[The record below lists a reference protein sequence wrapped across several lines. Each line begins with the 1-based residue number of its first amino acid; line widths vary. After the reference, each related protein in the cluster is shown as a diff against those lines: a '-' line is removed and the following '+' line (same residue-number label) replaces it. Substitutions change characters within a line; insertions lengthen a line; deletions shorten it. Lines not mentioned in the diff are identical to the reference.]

1 MSERPFID
9 HTLVEQGNELREQ
22 RLNEE
27 AVERKKS
34 EDQAAA
40 EKAAEAQRIAE
51 QKDPHGAKDPSQ
63 FGLGENLTE
72 LKNAVLGGTRD
83 TVSSFATATE
93 RGIDMASG
101 AMVKEIEETG
111 DYEPDFNPLGG
122 DLNPITK
129 TWWGNFIRTGVHFGT
144 MAVPIV
150 GWGSA
155 LAKGT
160 GALSAIAKGTV
171 MSSNWIVKGASIG
184 AVQDIFSEY
193 SQDANGLQ
201 VVRDRFGFIDTP
213 CTTNDSDHP
222 ALKTV
227 KSVCEGVGLGIP
239 IEGTFRAIGKVRNQ
253 KGKVNNPTKDVLTNI
268 DKLESAAI
276 FKAEQ
281 TAKAL
286 VSKNLRAKTIQ
297 KLYNKGIDFN
307 KLDPD
312 QQMLEMLKV
321 QKADRSRRFSTWTPD
336 FEDNL
341 QRAERKI
348 TEAAD
353 SIQKQTLEKG
363 EVELNEPGFRA
374 HKNKPIAEHWQGA
387 PNSLGSAWDIAK
399 TLKRITLEWGS
410 ELGSTESLV
419 TPAAA
424 ESLAN
429 TGSKLKGINK
439 IIAKELRND
448 ARFVE
453 LEKALKAQGKGLHD
467 VYSDAF
473 ERMKDTIGGRDAAQ
487 LETDEFWR
495 SFLESIDDPDQ
506 WSLEEILAADLI
518 QQSLFKQLRDRGIA
532 SRELINVTN
541 IDDVDGPLKYL
552 KDNLIVGLEQI
563 ERSRFLM
570 SQPYRDLISQPGG
583 KKLAEQVLTDLHAQV
598 KGRVSMM
605 FDVARDAPSD
615 DLLRAMLEAFSM
627 SNKISN
633 WQDFDSYMRHRLIGH
648 TSADGVRQTGAIVKE
663 LQGVMINSMLSSPK
677 TPIRAILGTST
688 ATFLRPIAQTLGGAG
703 RYITTGFTDDA
714 VLREGLAELNAMIHT
729 VPEAF
734 EYFKHRLN
742 GYWTGELAT
751 VKSRYAEYTMDDQQW
766 DLMRYWAEESGRA
779 SDGEIGAFRVTN
791 LARASNHS
799 NFFNYNMKLLAATD
813 DAFTMILGRARAR
826 SKALRGA
833 MEAKA
838 DGLIPD
844 ISHELIREYETR
856 FQNEIF
862 DPNTGAINDSML
874 SYARGEVTLTKD
886 LTGFG
891 KSLNELFTT
900 YPQLKPFYMF
910 ARTGINGLELTMKH
924 TPGFNFLV
932 REFNDIARATPDD
945 LTNVVKY
952 GIENAQD
959 LANAQALQNGRLA
972 IGGSIMFMAGQKYLS
987 GELTGNGPADIRLR
1001 KVWEAGGWKP
1011 RSIKLGGIWVGH
1023 EALEPFTSILSGI
1036 ADLGDNM
1043 NTIGTDAVERG
1054 LLSHT
1059 LALSKGM
1066 VTKTYLQGLTGLT
1079 DLFGNNPKKLERI
1092 AANIMNNVVPYAG
1105 LRNEIGK
1112 FINPHMKELNSGL
1125 WQTIRN
1131 RNQFLEGI
1139 AGQDGELPVKY
1150 DVLTG
1155 QPIRDWHPVV
1165 RFFNGISPVQLN
1177 FEEHGYSKD
1186 EWKES
1191 QIGRATLFKSQFDL
1205 NLATLTAPDGTSLAE
1220 VPRVRSKFQRL
1231 IGNQR
1236 IDLQLAKLSK
1246 KKKFIESMNQME
1258 QDIRDGLHRRPPG
1271 INPMDYPHNKMIRNL
1286 FNTAKR
1292 KAWAGLETDPDVLR
1306 LVDSRQKA
1314 RASVYNRVDNPVR
1327 SRTQFEEANQ
1337 LLKMTNR

>member
-9 HTLVEQGNELREQ
+9 HTLVEQSNELTEQ

-27 AVERKKS
+27 AIERQKS
-34 EDQAAA
+34 EEDAAA
-40 EKAAEAQRIAE
+40 QKAAEAQRAAE
-51 QKDPHGAKDPSQ
+51 QKDPHGAKDPSK

-72 LKNAVLGGTRD
+72 LKNAILGGTRD
-83 TVSSFATATE
+83 TVSSFATAPE
-93 RGIDMASG
+93 RIVDMASG
-101 AMVKEIEETG
+101 SMVKEINETG

-144 MAVPIV
+144 MAIPIV

-155 LAKGT
+155 AAKGT

-171 MSSNWIVKGASIG
+171 MSSNWLVKGASIG

-222 ALKTV
+222 AMKTV
-227 KSVCEGVGLGIP
+227 KSVCEGVGIGIP
-239 IEGTFRAIGKVRNQ
+239 IEGTMRAIGKARKL
-253 KGKVNNPTKDVLTNI
+253 KGKVNNPTKDVLNNI

-286 VSKNLRAKTIQ
+286 VSKNLRAKTLQ
-297 KLYNKGIDFN
+297 KLYNKGVDFT

-312 QQMLEMLKV
+312 QQIFEMLKV

-341 QRAERKI
+341 DRAERKI
-348 TEAAD
+348 AEAAD
-353 SIQKQTLEKG
+353 SIQKQTIEKG
-363 EVELNEPGFRA
+363 QVELNKPGFGA
-374 HKNKPIAEHWQGA
+374 HKNKPIGEHWQGA

-410 ELGSTESLV
+410 ELGSTESLI

-424 ESLAN
+424 ESIAN
-429 TGSKLKGINK
+429 TGSKLKGINN
-439 IIAKELRND
+439 IISKELRND
-448 ARFVE
+448 PRFVE
-453 LEKALKAQGKGLHD
+453 LEKDLTARGKGLHD

-473 ERMKDTIGGRDAAQ
+473 ERMKETVGGRDAAQ

-495 SFLESIDDPDQ
+495 PFLESIDDPDQ

-541 IDDVDGPLKYL
+541 IDDVGGPLEYL
-552 KDNLIVGLEQI
+552 KNNLIVGLEQV
-563 ERSRFLM
+563 ERSRFIM
-570 SQPYRDLISQPGG
+570 SQPYRDMLSQPGG
-583 KKLAEQVLTDLHAQV
+583 KKLAEQVLTDLHGQV

-627 SNKISN
+627 SNKINN

-648 TSADGVRQTGAIVKE
+648 TSADGIRQTGAIVKE

-703 RYITTGFTDDA
+703 RYITTGFTDDS
-714 VLREGLAELNAMIHT
+714 VLREGLAEINAMIHT

-742 GYWTGELAT
+742 GYWTGDLST
-751 VKSRYAEYTMDDQQW
+751 VKSRYAEYTLDDQQW

-779 SDGEIGAFRVTN
+779 SDGEVGAFRVTN
-791 LARASNHS
+791 LARMSNHS

-856 FQNEIF
+856 LQNEIF

-932 REFNDIARATPDD
+932 REFNDIAKATPDN
-945 LTNVVKY
+945 LESVVKY

-959 LANAQALQNGRLA
+959 LANAKALQNGRLA

-987 GELTGNGPADIRLR
+987 GELTGNGPADMRLR

-1023 EALEPFTSILSGI
+1023 ESLEPFTSILSGI

-1043 NTIGTDAVERG
+1043 DTIGTDAVERG
-1054 LLSHT
+1054 LLSYT

-1066 VTKTYLQGLTGLT
+1066 ITKTYLQGLTGLT

-1092 AANIMNNVVPYAG
+1092 AANIMNNVIPYAG

-1112 FINPHMKELNSGL
+1112 FLNPHMKELNAGL
-1125 WQTIRN
+1125 WETVRSRN
-1131 RNQFLEGI
+1131 LFLEGI
-1139 AGQDGELPVKY
+1139 AGERQLPTKY

-1155 QPIRDWHPVV
+1155 QPIKDWNPIV
-1165 RFFNGISPVQLN
+1165 RFYNMISPVQLN
-1177 FEEHGYSKD
+1177 FEEHGYSKE
-1186 EWKES
+1186 EWTES

-1205 NLATLTAPDGTSLAE
+1205 NLATLTGPDGTSLAE
-1220 VPRVRSKFQRL
+1220 VPEVRSQFQKALGDQRL
-1231 IGNQR
+1231 
-1236 IDLQLAKLSK
+1236 DLQLAKLSK

-1258 QDIRDGLHRRPPG
+1258 KDIRDGLHRRPPG
-1271 INPMDYPHNKMIRNL
+1271 INPMDYPHNKMIRDI
-1286 FNTAKR
+1286 FNQAKR
-1292 KAWAGLETDPDVLR
+1292 KAWATLQSHPDVITLMSAR
-1306 LVDSRQKA
+1306 KKA
-1314 RASVYNRVDNPVR
+1314 EASVYNRIDKPVKSR
-1327 SRTQFEEANQ
+1327 SQYEEANQ
-1337 LLKMTNR
+1337 LLQMTNR

>member
-1 MSERPFID
+1 MSDRPFID
-9 HTLVEQGNELREQ
+9 HTLVERGNDLTED
-22 RLNEE
+22 RLNQE
-27 AVERKKS
+27 AIERKKS
-34 EDQAAA
+34 EEEAAAQAAA
-40 EKAAEAQRIAE
+40 EAQKAAE
-51 QKDPHGAKDPSQ
+51 QKDPHGAKDPSK

-72 LKNAVLGGTRD
+72 LKNAVIGGTRD
-83 TVSSFATATE
+83 TVSSFATAPE
-93 RGIDMASG
+93 RALDMASG
-101 AMVKEIEETG
+101 AMVKEAQETG

-155 LAKGT
+155 VAKGT
-160 GALSAIAKGTV
+160 GVMSAIAKGTV

-201 VVRDRFGFIDTP
+201 VIRDRFGFIDTP

-222 ALKTV
+222 AMKTV

-239 IEGTFRAIGKVRNQ
+239 IEGTLRAVGKVRNT
-253 KGKVNNPTKDVLTNI
+253 KGKFNNPTKDVLNKV
-268 DKLESAAI
+268 DKVESNYI
-276 FKAEQ
+276 FKAEKN
-281 TAKAL
+281 ANSI
-286 VSKNLRAKTIQ
+286 VSKKLRALTLQ
-297 KLYNKGIDFN
+297 KLYNKGVDFN

-312 QQMLEMLKV
+312 QQILEMLRV

-336 FEDNL
+336 HEDNMT
-341 QRAERKI
+341 RAERKI

-353 SIQKQTLEKG
+353 SIQKQTIEKG
-363 EVELNEPGFRA
+363 EVELNDPGFGA
-374 HKNKPIAEHWQGA
+374 HKNKPIGEHWQGA

-410 ELGSTESLV
+410 ELGSTEGLI

-424 ESLAN
+424 EGIAES
-429 TGSKLKGINK
+429 GSGLKGINK

-453 LEKALKAQGKGLHD
+453 LENDLRKQGRSLHD

-473 ERMKDTIGGRDAAQ
+473 ERMQETVGGRDAAS
-487 LETDEFWR
+487 LEPEEFWTD
-495 SFLESIDDPDQ
+495 FLENIGDPDA
-506 WSLEEILAADLI
+506 WSLEEIVAADLI

-532 SRELINVTN
+532 ARELINVTN
-541 IDDVDGPLKYL
+541 IDDVGGPLAYL
-552 KDNLIVGLEQI
+552 RDNLIVGLEQV

-570 SQPYRDLISQPGG
+570 SQPYRDMLTQPGG
-583 KKLAEQVLTDLHAQV
+583 KKLANQVLQDLHSQV
-598 KGRVSMM
+598 KSRVSMM

-648 TSADGVRQTGAIVKE
+648 TSADGVRQTGAIIKE

-703 RYITTGFTDDA
+703 RYLATGFTDDS

-734 EYFKHRLN
+734 DYFKHRLN
-742 GYWTGELAT
+742 GYWTGDLST

-779 SDGEIGAFRVTN
+779 SDGETAAFRVTN
-791 LARASNHS
+791 LARSSNHS

-833 MEAKA
+833 LDAKA
-838 DGLIPD
+838 DGLIPE
-844 ISHELIREYETR
+844 ISPELIREYETR
-856 FQNEIF
+856 LQNEIF

-932 REFNDIARATPDD
+932 REFNDIARATPENLD
-945 LTNVVKY
+945 TVVKY

-959 LANAQALQNGRLA
+959 LANAKALQNGRLA
-972 IGGSIMFMAGQKYLS
+972 IGGSIIFMANQKYLS
-987 GELTGNGPADIRLR
+987 GELTGNGPSDIRLR
-1001 KVWEAGGWKP
+1001 RIWEAGGWKP
-1011 RSIKLGGIWVGH
+1011 RSIKLGGIWIGH
-1023 EALEPFTSILSGI
+1023 ESLEPFTSILSGI
-1036 ADLGDNM
+1036 SDLGDNM
-1043 NTIGTDAVERG
+1043 NTIGSDNVERG
-1054 LLSHT
+1054 LLSYT

-1092 AANIMNNVVPYAG
+1092 AGNIMNNVIPYAG

-1131 RNQFLEGI
+1131 RNQFLEGL
-1139 AGQDGELPVKY
+1139 AGDDELPTKY
-1150 DVLTG
+1150 DVLNG
-1155 QPIRDWHPVV
+1155 QPIRDWNPIV
-1165 RFFNGISPVQLN
+1165 RFYNMISPVQLN
-1177 FEEHGYSKD
+1177 FDSNADD
-1186 EWKES
+1186 EG
-1191 QIGRATLFKSQFDL
+1191 QLGRDILFKSQFDL
-1205 NLATLTAPDGTSLAE
+1205 NLTTLTGPDGTSLAE
-1220 VPRVRSKFQRL
+1220 VPGVRSKFQKALGDQRL
-1231 IGNQR
+1231 
-1236 IDLQLAKLSK
+1236 DLQLVKLSK
-1246 KKKFIESMNQME
+1246 KKKFIESMAQME
-1258 QDIRDGLHRRPPG
+1258 QDIRDGLHRRAPG
-1271 INPMDYPHNKMIRNL
+1271 INPMDYPHNRMIRDI

-1292 KAWAGLETDPDVLR
+1292 KAWATLQSDPDVINLIAAR
-1306 LVDSRQKA
+1306 KKA
-1314 RASVYNRVDNPVR
+1314 EASVFNRVDRPEQSR
-1327 SRTQFEEANQ
+1327 SQYDEANQ
-1337 LLKMTNR
+1337 LLQMTNR

>member
-1 MSERPFID
+1 MERPIVDMARQQFQTEAMEEDIAQQAINKQKSD
-9 HTLVEQGNELREQ
+9 
-22 RLNEE
+22 EE
-27 AVERKKS
+27 AAA
-34 EDQAAA
+34 QA
-40 EKAAEAQRIAE
+40 AAEAQRIAE
-51 QKDPHGAKDPSQ
+51 EKDPHGAKDTKD
-63 FGLGENLTE
+63 FGIGENLTE

-83 TVSSFATATE
+83 TVSSFATAPE
-93 RGIDMASG
+93 RLVDMASG
-101 AMVKEIEETG
+101 SMVKEAQETG

-144 MAVPIV
+144 MAIPIV

-155 LAKGT
+155 AAKGT
-160 GALSAIAKGTV
+160 GIMSAIAKGTV
-171 MSSNWIVKGASIG
+171 MSSNWLVKGASIG
-184 AVQDIFSEY
+184 AVQDLFSEY

-222 ALKTV
+222 AMKTV
-227 KSVCEGVGLGIP
+227 KSVCEGVGIGIP
-239 IEGTFRAIGKVRNQ
+239 IEGTLRAVGKVRHT
-253 KGKVNNPTKDVLTNI
+253 KGKVNNPSKDVLNQI

-276 FKAEQ
+276 FKAEE

-286 VSKNLRAKTIQ
+286 VSKNLRAKTLQ
-297 KLYNKGIDFN
+297 KLFNKGVDFN

-321 QKADRSRRFSTWTPD
+321 QKADKSRKFSTWTPD

-348 TEAAD
+348 NESSD
-353 SIQKQTLEKG
+353 SIQKQTIEKG
-363 EVELNEPGFRA
+363 QVELEEPGFRA

-399 TLKRITLEWGS
+399 TLKRVTLEWGS
-410 ELGSTESLV
+410 ELGSTEGLI

-424 ESLAN
+424 ESLAES
-429 TGSKLKGINK
+429 GSKLKGINK

-448 ARFVE
+448 PRFVE
-453 LEKALKAQGKGLHD
+453 LDKALKAQGKGLHN

-473 ERMKDTIGGRDAAQ
+473 ERMQDTIGGRDAAS
-487 LETDEFWR
+487 LEPEEFWKD
-495 SFLESIDDPDQ
+495 FLENVDDADN

-532 SRELINVTN
+532 ARELINVTN

-552 KDNLIVGLEQI
+552 RDNLIVGLEQT

-570 SQPYRDLISQPGG
+570 SQPYRDMLSQPGG
-583 KKLAEQVLTDLHAQV
+583 KKLAEQVLTDLHGQV

-605 FDVARDAPSD
+605 FDLARDAPSD

-633 WQDFDSYMRHRLIGH
+633 WQDFDSYMRHKLIGH
-648 TSADGVRQTGAIVKE
+648 TSTDGIRQTGAIVKE

-688 ATFLRPIAQTLGGAG
+688 ATFLRPVAQTLGGVG
-703 RYITTGFTDDA
+703 RYLATGFTDDS
-714 VLREGLAELNAMIHT
+714 VLRESLAELNSMVHT

-734 EYFKHRLN
+734 EYFKSRLN
-742 GYWTGELAT
+742 GYWTGDLAT

-766 DLMRYWAEESGRA
+766 DLMRYWAEES
-779 SDGEIGAFRVTN
+779 
-791 LARASNHS
+791 
-799 NFFNYNMKLLAATD
+799 
-813 DAFTMILGRARAR
+813 GRARAR

-862 DPNTGAINDSML
+862 DPNTGVINDSML
-874 SYARGEVTLTKD
+874 AYARGEVTLTKD

-932 REFNDIARATPDD
+932 REFNDIARAQPNNLED
-945 LTNVVKY
+945 VIKY

-959 LANAQALQNGRLA
+959 LANAKALQNGRLA
-972 IGGSIMFMAGQKYLS
+972 LGSSVMFMASQKYLS

-1011 RSIKLGGIWVGH
+1011 RSIKLGSIWVGH
-1023 EALEPFTSILSGI
+1023 ESLEPFTSILSGI
-1036 ADLGDNM
+1036 SDLGDNM
-1043 NTIGTDAVERG
+1043 NTIGSDAVERG
-1054 LLSHT
+1054 ILSYT

-1092 AANIMNNVVPYAG
+1092 AGNIMNNMVPYAG

-1125 WQTIRN
+1125 WQTVRN
-1131 RNQFLEGI
+1131 RNQFLEGL
-1139 AGQDGELPVKY
+1139 AGDDELPTKY
-1150 DVLTG
+1150 DVLNG
-1155 QPIRDWHPVV
+1155 QPIKDWHPMI
-1165 RFFNGISPVQLN
+1165 RFYNMVSPIQLN
-1177 FEEHGYSKD
+1177 FEESAYSKD
-1186 EWKES
+1186 EWEDA

-1220 VPRVRSKFQRL
+1220 VPDVRSEFQRF
-1231 IGNQR
+1231 IGEQR
-1236 IDLQLAKLSK
+1236 LDLKLATLSRK
-1246 KKKFIESMNQME
+1246 PNFIASMKQME
-1258 QDIRDGLHRRPPG
+1258 QDIRDGLHRREPG
-1271 INPMDYPHNKMIRNL
+1271 INPMDYPHNKMIRDL
-1286 FNTAKR
+1286 FNQAKR
-1292 KAWAGLETDPDVLR
+1292 KAWAKLQSNPDVLTLMAAR
-1306 LVDSRQKA
+1306 KKA
-1314 RASVYNRVDNPVR
+1314 EASVYNRVTRPEQ
-1327 SRTQFEEANQ
+1327 SRTQYEEANQ